1 MRKLLLLLMTG
12 FLASSDLWAQG
23 CVICTNTASNLDQD
37 SAKGLNS
44 GIIYLAALP
53 LLFIGTVGF
62 IWYRRNKTAEKE

>member
-1 MRKLLLLLMTG
+1 MRRGLILLVFCLLITSG
-12 FLASSDLWAQG
+12 VWAQG

-44 GIIYLAALP
+44 GIVYLAALP

-62 IWYRRNKTAEKE
+62 IWYRRNKSAEKE

>member
-1 MRKLLLLLMTG
+1 MRKLLFLLAFCLLITSG
-12 FLASSDLWAQG
+12 LWAQG

-62 IWYRRNKTAEKE
+62 IWYRRNKATEKE

>member
-1 MRKLLLLLMTG
+1 MRKLMFLLTVC

-62 IWYRRNKTAEKE
+62 IWYRRNKSTEE